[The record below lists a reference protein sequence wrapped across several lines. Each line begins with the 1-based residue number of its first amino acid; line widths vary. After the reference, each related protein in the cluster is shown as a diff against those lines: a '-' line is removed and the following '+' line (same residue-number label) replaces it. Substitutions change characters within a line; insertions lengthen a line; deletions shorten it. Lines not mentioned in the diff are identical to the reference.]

1 MFPGKR
7 ARVWLA
13 VAAGISLACS
23 GGAAAQTIGPIG
35 PIGGVGVGP
44 IGPVGLPAG
53 VGSGVPQLPSATAGV
68 GRTLD
73 GVQNGL
79 LPSIGATVDNAGR
92 PIDQRFLDLSS
103 AGQKVVR
110 GEVLIIEPTAA
121 DLATAQSLKFRVG
134 ETETLGALQMQA
146 VALHVPSG
154 MRAVEALAILQAA
167 DPSGNFDLNHIYD
180 PSGARVGSRTVS
192 VQRQTF
198 TAPQGLVIGMIDAG
212 IDKNHPALAHTEI
225 IAGNVTGTE
234 SAPATAHGTAVASL
248 LVGNDANFYGQLP
261 GATLYAADVFGGL
274 ATGGSALD
282 IARALD
288 WLAQNHVA
296 VVNASLSGPPNRLL
310 AEAVKAFV
318 AHGHV
323 LVAAAGNEGP
333 AAPPSYP
340 AAYSGV
346 VGVTSVDANH
356 RLQVDANRG
365 NVAFAALGVSVRAAT
380 LKKGYDFFT
389 GTSFA
394 APVVAARF
402 ALMVRAPDPQAV
414 RDASS
419 RLAKA
424 ALRLG
429 EQAAYGYGFVSPVQL
444 TASQ

>member
-1 MFPGKR
+1 MLPGKR
-7 ARVWLA
+7 ARIGLVFAGA
-13 VAAGISLACS
+13 VIVASS
-23 GGAAAQTIGPIG
+23 GGAAAQVLGPVG

-44 IGPVGLPAG
+44 VGTVGLPAG
-53 VGSGVPQLPSATAGV
+53 VPSGVPQLPSVTQGV
-68 GRTLD
+68 GRAID

-79 LPSIGATVDNAGR
+79 LPSIGATVDAAGR
-92 PIDQRFLDLSS
+92 PIDQRFLDLS
-103 AGQKVVR
+103 ALGEKVVR
-110 GEVLIIEPTAA
+110 GEVLIVEPTAA
-121 DLATAQSLKFRVG
+121 DLAAAQNLKFRIG
-134 ETETLGALQMQA
+134 QTERLGALQMQA

-154 MRAVEALAILQAA
+154 LRAVEALAILRAA

-180 PSGARVGSRTVS
+180 PSGEPLESR
-192 VQRQTF
+192 
-198 TAPQGLVIGMIDAG
+198 AAAAPAAAIAPPQGLIVGMIDAG
-212 IDKNHPALAHTEI
+212 IDKRHPALANDEI
-225 IAGNVTGTE
+225 IAGNVTG
-234 SAPATAHGTAVASL
+234 SVSPPPTAHGTAVASL
-248 LVGNDANFYGQLP
+248 LIGNDRAFHGQLP

-296 VVNASLSGPPNRLL
+296 VVNASLSGPPNKLL
-310 AEAVKAFV
+310 AEAVRSFLAR
-318 AHGHV
+318 GHV

-333 AAPPSYP
+333 AAAPSYP
-340 AAYSGV
+340 AAYAGV

-356 RLQVDANRG
+356 RLQIDANRG
-365 NVAFAALGVSVRAAT
+365 NVAFAALGVGVRAAT
-380 LKKGYDFFT
+380 LKRGYDTFT

-429 EQAAYGYGFVSPVQL
+429 EQAAFGYGYVSPVQL
-444 TASQ
+444 TATQ